1 MLAKRIIPCLDIK
14 QGKVVKG
21 INFEGLK
28 DVGDPVE
35 LAKEYDK
42 QCADEIVFLDITASY
57 EERGIMH
64 EIIQRAANELSIP
77 LCVGGGIRSIEDFRM
92 ILSKGADKVSVN
104 SAAIRNPKLIREA
117 SLEFGVQCVVVAVDA
132 KRKENSWDVYISGG
146 RINTHKNL
154 IEWVKECETLGAGE
168 ILLTSMDADGTRN
181 GYDIDM
187 LNAVCQAVS
196 IPVIASGGCGDKED
210 IVEVFRKTNVD
221 GALAA
226 SLFHYKEATI
236 QDVKE
241 ECEKA
246 HIPVRRV

>member
-1 MLAKRIIPCLDIK
+1 
-14 QGKVVKG
+14 
-21 INFEGLK
+21 
-28 DVGDPVE
+28 
-35 LAKEYDK
+35 
-42 QCADEIVFLDITASY
+42 
-57 EERGIMH
+57 
-64 EIIQRAANELSIP
+64 
-77 LCVGGGIRSIEDFRM
+77 
-92 ILSKGADKVSVN
+92 
-104 SAAIRNPKLIREA
+104 
-117 SLEFGVQCVVVAVDA
+117 
-132 KRKENSWDVYISGG
+132 
-146 RINTHKNL
+146 
-154 IEWVKECETLGAGE
+154 
-168 ILLTSMDADGTRN
+168 MDADGTRN